1 MEEHPIFKRDGAN
14 IFMYFKIDWKKAGKM
29 VTLPKLD
36 EPRYFQTKAPKLSNV
51 RTYYLDFGLPHPNKP
66 GRGMLIVNWGF
77 FGENKKFWFDKYF

>member
-1 MEEHPIFKRDGAN
+1 MSYKSDRKN
-14 IFMYFKIDWKKAGKM
+14 AGKT

-36 EPRYFQTKAPKLSNV
+36 KPGHFKTKAPKHSNEC
-51 RTYYLDFGLPHPNKP
+51 TNYPDFGLPHPNKP